1 MNREIHLAIG
11 ILAFFLYAFLIGIVN
26 KGANY
31 SFWYGL
37 IAAAIGSL
45 LPDIIEPGTSWT
57 HRGKCH
63 SKRALKFTGVVFVI
77 SAVIGLFFSFIT
89 NYSLFYLISCFFLGY
104 VFHLLAD
111 STTKM
116 GLPG

>member
-37 IAAAIGSL
+37 MI
-45 LPDIIEPGTSWT
+45 
-57 HRGKCH
+57 
-63 SKRALKFTGVVFVI
+63 V
-77 SAVIGLFFSFIT
+77 
-89 NYSLFYLISCFFLGY
+89 
-104 VFHLLAD
+104 
-111 STTKM
+111 
-116 GLPG
+116 